1 MAPAL
6 PPRSPIVARAERLS
20 PGAIAGVVVGS
31 VVGGSFLLVVL
42 GFLYFRYQRRLRE
55 AQAGDPLAIPK
66 GHIGDQS
73 TSSPWQG
80 VLPGQT
86 STTHSAHPPS
96 DKDLGS
102 ERAVPAVGDTTDQHR
117 SPVSP
122 HGDDWMR
129 HNAEFYPHQV
139 LGQDSL
145 PQDVDFSLPARE
157 STDPNTPVA
166 ANSDY
171 YDLRISMH
179 SEPEQPYLPPSRQ
192 MSELYRAQQKDAE
205 EHKKRTGSFPRRLL
219 ESFKRK
225 RSTQS
230 SGRSQASAPSPPQQY
245 FPVSPVES
253 PINIKQ
259 EPGLPLPAG
268 VDSQSQ
274 RGENRLF
281 TEPEEIPESVAP
293 GTTRAES
300 TSEKYPQHHKRQ
312 KRWTRDSQ
320 YGDSPLRTDSAIRET
335 TERDPELPSA
345 ALRTDSTYGLPPAAQ
360 PPPPVQPQQRLK
372 SPDIP
377 EPMDIDGHQSQV
389 PDQSV
394 FRGSHS
400 PPLPPESFVVPMAV
414 MQPTN
419 ALEKAAYTDYQMENS
434 ASPPAISPTPPDIIT
449 DHLSHDQDD
458 DDDLNLVGEHDFA
471 DKYLDL
477 PDDDDEPRLS
487 GDSYEYSTTT
497 PGQSSTDPSCGR
509 TPDTRITASPSP
521 FPTVPEHVK
530 VEISPSTSPEVMR
543 LSPQG
548 APLTCEDCGRQFDQ
562 IHKLNHHK
570 RYHDRKHECPYD
582 GCDKKFGTKTHLD
595 RHINDKHEKLK
606 AYHCTEPTCP
616 YFKGGKFFARKDNWR
631 RHMVKKHG
639 AGAQD
644 LEAMDE
650 SHG

>member
-1 MAPAL
+1 MAPTL
-6 PPRSPIVARAERLS
+6 KSRMPIVARAEPLS
-20 PGAIAGVVVGS
+20 PGAIAGAVVGS
-31 VVGGSFLLVVL
+31 VLGGSLLLIIL
-42 GFLYFRYQRRLRE
+42 GFVYFRYRRKLKE
-55 AQAGDPLAIPK
+55 AQADDPLAVSK
-66 GHIGDQS
+66 GPVAEQS
-73 TSSPWQG
+73 TSLPWRG

-86 STTHSAHPPS
+86 PTIRSGHPPS

-102 ERAVPAVGDTTDQHR
+102 ERAVPAGDTTDQHR

-122 HGDDWMR
+122 HGDNWMR
-129 HNAEFYPHQV
+129 NNEDIYHQPA
-139 LGQDSL
+139 LDQDSL

-157 STDPNTPVA
+157 STDPTTPAA
-166 ANSDY
+166 ANSSY
-171 YDLRISMH
+171 YDTRISMH

-192 MSELYRAQQKDAE
+192 MSDLYRAQQKDAE
-205 EHKKRTGSFPRRLL
+205 EFKKRSGSLTRRILN
-219 ESFKRK
+219 SFKRK

-230 SGRSQASAPSPPQQY
+230 STRGQGTAPSPSQQY
-245 FPVSPVES
+245 FPTSPVES
-253 PINIKQ
+253 PVGIKQ
-259 EPGLPLPAG
+259 EPGLELPAG
-268 VDSQSQ
+268 TDSQSQ
-274 RGENRLF
+274 PAANRLF
-281 TEPEEIPESVAP
+281 AEPEEISESVVP
-293 GTTRAES
+293 GTTRIGS
-300 TSEKYPQHHKRQ
+300 GSEKYPQHHKRQ
-312 KRWTRDSQ
+312 KLWAGDSQ
-320 YGDSPLRTDSAIRET
+320 YGESPLRTDSAIRET
-335 TERDPELPSA
+335 TERDPELPSS

-360 PPPPVQPQQRLK
+360 PPSPAQPQERLK

-377 EPMDIDGHQSQV
+377 EPMDIDDHQSHA
-389 PDQSV
+389 PGQSV

-400 PPLPPESFVVPMAV
+400 PPLPPESFVVPMAI
-414 MQPTN
+414 MQPSN
-419 ALEKAAYTDYQMENS
+419 AVEKAAYTDYQMENS
-434 ASPPAISPTPPDIIT
+434 ASPPAISPPPPEIVT
-449 DHLSHDQDD
+449 NQPSQDQDD
-458 DDDLNLVGEHDFA
+458 LDLVNEHDFA

-477 PDDDDEPRLS
+477 PSDDEPRLS

-521 FPTVPEHVK
+521 FPNVPEHVK
-530 VEISPSTSPEVMR
+530 VELSPSTSPEVSR